1 MTPSKSPQ
9 APATVWL
16 TGYSGAGKT
25 TIAFELERQLR
36 AAGRAC
42 FVLDGDKLRVGISS
56 DLGFSPEARS
66 ENVRRAAEVAYLMN
80 QAGLIVICA
89 LISPYISDRERARA
103 IIGTDH
109 FIEVH
114 VATAL
119 EVCESRDAKGLY
131 RKARAGLIPD
141 FTGVSAP
148 YEVPA
153 APALA
158 IDTAQTSAAD
168 AAHAI
173 VNLLAT
179 RS

>member
-1 MTPSKSPQ
+1 MTQPKSLQ
-9 APATVWL
+9 ANPATVWL

-25 TIAFELERQLR
+25 TIALELERQLR
-36 AAGRAC
+36 QAGRAC
-42 FVLDGDKLRVGISS
+42 FVLDGDKLREGICS

-66 ENVRRAAEVAYLMN
+66 ENVRRAAEVARLMN

-89 LISPYISDRERARA
+89 LISPYESDRARA
-103 IIGTDH
+103 RATIGAQH

-119 EVCESRDAKGLY
+119 AVCESRDAKGLY
-131 RKARAGLIPD
+131 RKARAGLIAD

-153 APALA
+153 APALS
-158 IDTAQTSAAD
+158 IDTAVKSAAQ
-168 AAHAI
+168 AAREIAA
-173 VNLLAT
+173 LLVA
-179 RS
+179 